1 MLVNEID
8 ELRVYRVIRS
18 VQLRHAPNV
27 SDESRI
33 PKAPVF
39 DIGELFAVDRARP
52 SLVGSE
58 NGPFLQLSNAYGWL
72 FERKHGDAF
81 AVRMPL
87 ERGLWPYRVC
97 NESVGLA
104 LRSHPTNKTE
114 DEWKFGYSHGVND
127 AHVSHAQVLY
137 PHDHVVWADARVSF
151 EGVTYVRVQG
161 TTGWL
166 FTRRGE
172 RHVMT
177 EILDPD
183 EMEMARRDGLGEVAS
198 SSANAREASF
208 SAAPASAHVS
218 DHTVANEGL
227 VDLVDPKWQMAPEML
242 PLRDMRLM
250 AKRHKLREVYFDG
263 KEKAVVSFVK
273 DVGNGDS
280 ARVDVYYATGT
291 IAVTVRHHKHFA
303 RTRMFY
309 TRCGIR
315 EAEKVF
321 AQPNDPAGMA
331 ASGYK
336 RRRVRELTPLDAN
349 SAARRMGVY
358 VEGASTSTSATE
370 DEEMIMRGE
379 LRGLDV
385 AMDEMRTQR
394 ARLVEFLLQAELSK
408 RRGGLARMH
417 RENEARAATRRE
429 NVLNAR
435 GWRWRVVKAMR
446 DTHPGLVQR
455 LESSETAYMRAGGA
469 KFIDAVDE
477 RERARNEVA
486 HVAFNAEASFCA
498 YADGC
503 FFSRGRLPSSLVDF
517 FGTNDLESI
526 GNTIPYLA
534 LSHDGRYYAVNSFG
548 HEAWNAVGE
557 ISDEILHG
565 NEDVSYLD
573 RNTRKYEN
581 FASDRFDALAR
592 RRDAREK
599 LSRVAFGVSGSWFA
613 VFKNGRWEANGVPDR
628 LVNFVHANGSSPVE
642 VSLGAD
648 DTYFVRMRDGEVDFL
663 LPRACAAACRA
674 LLDEGRMLKHVF
686 LSPTDAAFGWI
697 IRYE

>member
-183 EMEMARRDGLGEVAS
+183 EMEMGRRDGLGEVAS

-336 RRRVRELTPLDAN
+336 RRRTRERTPLDAN
-349 SAARRMGVY
+349 AAARRMGVY
-358 VEGASTSTSATE
+358 MEGASTSTSATE
-370 DEEMIMRGE
+370 DEEMLMRGE

-408 RRGGLARMH
+408 RRGGLARMY

-429 NVLNAR
+429 NDLNAR

-446 DTHPGLVQR
+446 DTHPGLVHR
-455 LESSETAYMRAGGA
+455 VESSETAYLRAGGA

-477 RERARNEVA
+477 RERARNEIA

-503 FFSRGRLPSSLVDF
+503 FFSGGRLPSTLVDF
-517 FGTNDLESI
+517 FGTNEPLSI
-526 GNTIPYLA
+526 GGTIPYLA

-548 HEAWNAVGE
+548 HEAWNAVGDAE
-557 ISDEILHG
+557 YPILNG

-599 LSRVAFGVSGSWFA
+599 LARVAFGVSGSWFA

-628 LVNFVHANGSSPVE
+628 MVNFVHANGSSPVE

-674 LLDEGRMLKHVF
+674 LVDEGRMLKHVF
-686 LSPTDAAFGWI
+686 LSPIDAAFGWI